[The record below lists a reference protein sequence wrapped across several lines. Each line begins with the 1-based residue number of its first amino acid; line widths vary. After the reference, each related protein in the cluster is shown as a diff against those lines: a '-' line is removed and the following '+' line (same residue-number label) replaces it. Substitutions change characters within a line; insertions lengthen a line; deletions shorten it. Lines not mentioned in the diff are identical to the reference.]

1 MNTLLSSTLMLAC
14 GTIYPTVLC
23 LQLLREASDLFIVK
37 KWLSFFV
44 ISTMFQTVCYLTSK
58 IVPVEVEF
66 CVLIFMIMSDA
77 KGSFL
82 VYEYLNKMGISSCT
96 YPLENAIRIITTCDS
111 EDLIQTIDHYF
122 TVCYKRFV
130 FCKEDTIPKN
140 DCETSP
146 LSSCDTQPS
155 LEPSET
161 LDHTNPKS
169 PTNHENHITEN
180 IEEIDDEHQRDKI
193 ADLEDTLNSSFE
205 ECEDEKN
212 KKNKKRQKKTN

>member
-1 MNTLLSSTLMLAC
+1 MNTLLSTTLMLAC
-14 GTIYPTVLC
+14 GTIYPTVRC
-23 LQLLREASDLFIVK
+23 LQLLRETSDLIIVK

-82 VYEYLNKMGISSCT
+82 VYEYLNKMGISGCT
-96 YPLENAIRIITTCDS
+96 YPLENAIRIIKTCES

-122 TVCYKRFV
+122 TMCYKRFV
-130 FCKEDTIPKN
+130 FCKEDTMPKN
-140 DCETSP
+140 DYETTLP
-146 LSSCDTQPS
+146 SSCDTRPS
-155 LEPSET
+155 HET
-161 LDHTNPKS
+161 LDHTNTEGPA
-169 PTNHENHITEN
+169 NHENHITEN
-180 IEEIDDEHQRDKI
+180 IEKIDDENQSDKI
-193 ADLEDTLNSSFE
+193 AESEDTLNSSFE

-212 KKNKKRQKKTN
+212 KKNKKRQKKIN